1 MEDIKDEENSDSSF
15 TLSDFDSESDKE
27 EFLQEEQY
35 HIESF
40 DNNWEEINEG
50 ILDNR
55 SENSIINNLNLN
67 NKKNLKFSLIYFVYF
82 LQMIY

>member
-27 EFLQEEQY
+27 ESLQEEQN

-40 DNNWEEINEG
+40 A
-50 ILDNR
+50 
-55 SENSIINNLNLN
+55 IIR
-67 NKKNLKFSLIYFVYF
+67 KK
-82 LQMIY
+82 

>member
-15 TLSDFDSESDKE
+15 ILSDFDSKSDKE
-27 EFLQEEQY
+27 ESLQEEQY

-40 DNNWEEINEG
+40 DSDWEEINEG

-55 SENSIINNLNLN
+55 SENSIINNINLN
-67 NKKNLKFSLIYFVYF
+67 NKKNLNFSC
-82 LQMIY
+82 

>member
-27 EFLQEEQY
+27 ESLQEEQN

-40 DNNWEEINEG
+40 GNNWEEINEG

-55 SENSIINNLNLN
+55 SENSIINNINLN
-67 NKKNLKFSLIYFVYF
+67 NKKNYLLIFFVYC

>member
-15 TLSDFDSESDKE
+15 TLSDFDSKSDKE
-27 EFLQEEQY
+27 ESLQEEQY

-40 DNNWEEINEG
+40 GNNWEEINEA

-55 SENSIINNLNLN
+55 SENSIINNMGL
-67 NKKNLKFSLIYFVYF
+67 KKIKKI
-82 LQMIY
+82 

>member
-1 MEDIKDEENSDSSF
+1 MKKILIFLF
-15 TLSDFDSESDKE
+15 TFSDFDSESDKE

-55 SENSIINNLNLN
+55 SENSIIN
-67 NKKNLKFSLIYFVYF
+67 KFK
-82 LQMIY
+82 